1 LEKALKALSAEQK
14 ILDQRLN
21 QSMNEQRNFRLFIT
35 IGLVISIIFDGLAY
49 FFDTLKNWMGE

>member
-1 LEKALKALSAEQK
+1 MKALSAEQK

-21 QSMNEQRNFRLFIT
+21 QSMNEQRNFRLFIV
-35 IGLVISIIFDGLAY
+35 IGLVISVIFDGLAY

>member
-21 QSMNEQRNFRLFIT
+21 QSMNEQRNFRLFII